1 MAVVSAT
8 LQHGSLE
15 DLRAAVQAA
24 LRGPSVFQVLNTRLI
39 IQLGVDLRAP
49 TAAQNHDASLIR
61 RVEEALRRMGIT
73 VGGQPT

>member
-49 TAAQNHDASLIR
+49 TAAQNHDARLVR
-61 RVEEALRRMGIT
+61 RGGEAVRRLGIT
-73 VGGQPT
+73 VGGQST